1 MASAASGMNVVH
13 SGDTLTWI
21 SPSTG
26 NTSAVPGET
35 VTFQVQLTNSSGT
48 PRPNVQIDF
57 NATLQPP
64 SGPSITLNSTY
75 VNSMQAFTDSNG
87 NAQVS
92 ITVPSDAAL
101 GSTIQVQA
109 STQSVWPQEY
119 LDLTNNNPSLQNLI
133 GIGPALDLT
142 VSTNISITGFIMVM
156 PESAI
161 GALSMIAAFA
171 AAFLIYIK
179 LKRPTKKATNL

>member
-1 MASAASGMNVVH
+1 
-13 SGDTLTWI
+13 
-21 SPSTG
+21 
-26 NTSAVPGET
+26 
-35 VTFQVQLTNSSGT
+35 
-48 PRPNVQIDF
+48 
-57 NATLQPP
+57 
-64 SGPSITLNSTY
+64 
-75 VNSMQAFTDSNG
+75 MQAFADSNG

-92 ITVPSDAAL
+92 VTVPSDAAL

-119 LDLTNNNPSLQNLI
+119 LDLTNNNPSLQNII
-133 GIGPALDLT
+133 GIGPALCLT
-142 VSTNISITGFIMVM
+142 VSTSISITGFIMVT

-171 AAFLIYIK
+171 AAFLIYTK